1 MAVTRAEA
9 KSRKKEPELFLN
21 RELSWLEF
29 NGRVLEEAMD
39 PTTPLLDRLKFAIIV
54 SSNLDEFFMVR
65 VAALKHAIDEGDA
78 DPDATGLRPR
88 QQLVLVSE
96 RAHEMVERLGKTL
109 TEEILPPL
117 AERGIRFVAY
127 RELEE
132 GQRGFLARYF
142 TAEVL
147 PALTPLAIDVSRP
160 FPQLANLSLNLAILL
175 APPEAEE
182 PPRPEGEGPPPEAPP
197 PPPPP
202 EVERQPRLAVVQVP
216 AGLRRLVRP
225 LGGDGNTYVL
235 LEEIIRAELPAL
247 FPGQTILEAAAFRV
261 ARDAEMELD
270 EEGGRDYL
278 EAIEE
283 ELRKRRLSRVVRLE
297 VEQGIGDTLLG
308 ILVQRLEIDVPDVYY
323 VRGPLDVRALW
334 PLVELPTLESLR
346 EPTFKPLPALEG
358 RELTN
363 ILGRIAEGEILL
375 HHPYESFDPVTAFV
389 SQAAADPDVLAIKQ
403 TLYRTSGDSPIVQAL
418 SRAAEAGKQV
428 TVIVE
433 LMARFDEQSNIKWAR
448 SLEQSGAH
456 VIYGIRGYKTH
467 AKICL
472 VVRRGPQ
479 GIERYVHMGTGN
491 YNEKTAR
498 LYTDFGIMT
507 ADRAIGEDASA
518 FFNAL
523 TGFSDPPR
531 MKKLAMAPTTLRERF
546 VRLIQREQRRA
557 EEGQPAEIRAKMNSL
572 VDEEMIR
579 ALYDASKAGVRIR
592 LNVRGICCL
601 RPGVKG
607 VSETIE
613 VVSVVDRFLE
623 HSRVF
628 HFRNGGEDEVYLA
641 SADWMGRNLD
651 RRIEL
656 LFPVAPENRKK
667 VLDVLDAMFQ
677 DNVKGRRLQADGT
690 YRRRKNP
697 RGDEAF
703 RAQVHLYKQTQR
715 ALERAR
721 AGAAVTLEPMSL
733 ADAAVT
739 AKSTG
744 AGGT

>member
-1 MAVTRAEA
+1 MAVARAET
-9 KSRKKEPELFLN
+9 KPRKKEPELFLN

-39 PTTPLLDRLKFAIIV
+39 PSTPLLERLKFAIIV

-65 VAALKHAIDEGDA
+65 VAALKHAIEEGDA
-78 DPDATGLRPR
+78 NPDAAGLRPR
-88 QQLVLVSE
+88 QQLIVVSE

-117 AERGIRFVAY
+117 GERGIRFVSY
-127 RELEE
+127 KDLEE
-132 GQRGFLARYF
+132 PQRSFLGRYF

-175 APPEAEE
+175 APPEGEE
-182 PPRPEGEGPPPEAPP
+182 
-197 PPPPP
+197 
-202 EVERQPRLAVVQVP
+202 QPRLAVVQVP
-216 AGLRRLVRP
+216 SGLRRLVRP

-235 LEEIIRAELPAL
+235 LEEIIRNELAAL
-247 FPGQTILEAAAFRV
+247 FPGQNILEVSAFRV
-261 ARDAEMELD
+261 ARDAELELD
-270 EEGGRDYL
+270 EEGGRAYL
-278 EAIEE
+278 EAIED

-297 VEQGIGDTLLG
+297 VEQGMGDTLLG
-308 ILVQRLEIDVPDVYY
+308 ILVQRLEIEVPDVYY

-334 PLVELPTLESLR
+334 PLVELPALEQLR
-346 EPTFKPLPALEG
+346 EPALRPQLPVEP
-358 RELTN
+358 TN
-363 ILGRIAEGEILL
+363 IIARVAEAEILL
-375 HHPYESFDPVTAFV
+375 HHPYESFDPVIAFV

-498 LYTDFGIMT
+498 IYTDFGLMT

-579 ALYDASKAGVRIR
+579 ALYDASKAGVKIR

-607 VSETIE
+607 VSETID

-641 SADWMGRNLD
+641 SADWMPRNLD

-677 DNVKGRRLQADGT
+677 DNVKGRRLQPDGT
-690 YRRRKNP
+690 YRRRKSS
-697 RGDEAF
+697 RGEDPF
-703 RAQVHLYKQTQR
+703 RAQLHLYRETQR

-721 AGAAVTLEPMSL
+721 AGASVTLEPMSL
-733 ADAAVT
+733 ADAAIS
-739 AKSTG
+739 AKGPGNS
-744 AGGT
+744 

>member
-1 MAVTRAEA
+1 
-9 KSRKKEPELFLN
+9 
-21 RELSWLEF
+21 
-29 NGRVLEEAMD
+29 
-39 PTTPLLDRLKFAIIV
+39 
-54 SSNLDEFFMVR
+54 
-65 VAALKHAIDEGDA
+65 
-78 DPDATGLRPR
+78 
-88 QQLVLVSE
+88 
-96 RAHEMVERLGKTL
+96 
-109 TEEILPPL
+109 
-117 AERGIRFVAY
+117 
-127 RELEE
+127 
-132 GQRGFLARYF
+132 
-142 TAEVL
+142 
-147 PALTPLAIDVSRP
+147 
-160 FPQLANLSLNLAILL
+160 
-175 APPEAEE
+175 
-182 PPRPEGEGPPPEAPP
+182 
-197 PPPPP
+197 
-202 EVERQPRLAVVQVP
+202 
-216 AGLRRLVRP
+216 
-225 LGGDGNTYVL
+225 
-235 LEEIIRAELPAL
+235 
-247 FPGQTILEAAAFRV
+247 
-261 ARDAEMELD
+261 
-270 EEGGRDYL
+270 
-278 EAIEE
+278 
-283 ELRKRRLSRVVRLE
+283 
-297 VEQGIGDTLLG
+297 
-308 ILVQRLEIDVPDVYY
+308 

-346 EPTFKPLPALEG
+346 EPPFKPLPALEG

-448 SLEQSGAH
+448 SLEESGAH
-456 VIYGIRGYKTH
+456 VIYGIRGYKVH

-579 ALYDASKAGVRIR
+579 ALYDASKVGVRIR

-690 YRRRKNP
+690 YRRRKSS
-697 RGDEAF
+697 RGEEPF
-703 RAQVHLYKQTQR
+703 RAQVHLYRQAQR
-715 ALERAR
+715 AVERAR

-739 AKSTG
+739 AKS
-744 AGGT
+744 GGSGT

>member
-1 MAVTRAEA
+1 MAVTKAEA

-29 NGRVLEEAMD
+29 NARVLEEAMD

-54 SSNLDEFFMVR
+54 QSNLDEFFMVR
-65 VAALKHAIDEGDA
+65 VAALKHAIEEGDA
-78 DPDATGLRPR
+78 NPDAAGLRPR
-88 QQLVLVSE
+88 QQLLVVSE
-96 RAHEMVERLGKTL
+96 RAHEMVERLGRTL

-117 AERGIRFVAY
+117 TEQGIRFVAY
-127 RELEE
+127 KDLEE
-132 GQRGFLARYF
+132 PQRAFLGRYF

-175 APPEAEE
+175 APPEGEE
-182 PPRPEGEGPPPEAPP
+182 
-197 PPPPP
+197 
-202 EVERQPRLAVVQVP
+202 QPRLAVVQVP

-235 LEEIIRAELPAL
+235 LEEIIRAEMATL
-247 FPGQTILEAAAFRV
+247 FPGQKVLEASAFRI

-278 EAIEE
+278 EAIED

-297 VEQGIGDTLLG
+297 VEQGMGDTLLG
-308 ILVQRLEIDVPDVYY
+308 ILVQRLEIEVADVYY

-334 PLVELPTLESLR
+334 PLVELPALEQLR
-346 EPTFKPLPALEG
+346 EPAFKPQVSLEP

-363 ILGRIAEGEILL
+363 VFHRISEGEILL
-375 HHPYESFDPVTAFV
+375 HHPYESFDPVIAFV

-403 TLYRTSGDSPIVQAL
+403 TLYRTSGDSPVVQSL

-456 VIYGIRGYKTH
+456 VIYGIRGYKVH

-498 LYTDFGIMT
+498 IYTDFGLMT

-523 TGFSDPPR
+523 TGFGDPPR
-531 MKKLAMAPTTLRERF
+531 MKKLSMAPTTLRERF

-579 ALYDASKAGVRIR
+579 ALYDASKAGVKIR

-613 VVSVVDRFLE
+613 VLSVVDRFLE

-641 SADWMGRNLD
+641 SADWMSRNLD

-677 DNVKGRRLQADGT
+677 DNVKGRRLQPDGT

-733 ADAAVT
+733 ADAGVT

-744 AGGT
+744 NS

>member
-1 MAVTRAEA
+1 VAVTKAEA
-9 KSRKKEPELFLN
+9 KARKKEPELFLN

-54 SSNLDEFFMVR
+54 QSNLDEFFMVR
-65 VAALKHAIDEGDA
+65 VAALKHAIEEGDTN
-78 DPDATGLRPR
+78 PDAAGLRPR
-88 QQLVLVSE
+88 QQLIGVSE

-117 AERGIRFVAY
+117 TERGIRFVAY
-127 RELEE
+127 KDLEE
-132 GQRGFLARYF
+132 PQRAFLGRYF

-175 APPEAEE
+175 APPEGEE
-182 PPRPEGEGPPPEAPP
+182 
-197 PPPPP
+197 
-202 EVERQPRLAVVQVP
+202 QPRLAVVQVP

-235 LEEIIRAELPAL
+235 LEEIIRAEMATL
-247 FPGQTILEAAAFRV
+247 FPGQKVLEASAFRI

-278 EAIEE
+278 EAIED

-297 VEQGIGDTLLG
+297 VEQGMGDTLLG
-308 ILVQRLEIDVPDVYY
+308 ILVQRLEIEVADVYY

-334 PLVELPTLESLR
+334 PLVELPALEQLR
-346 EPTFKPLPALEG
+346 EPAFKPQVSLEP
-358 RELTN
+358 REMTN
-363 ILGRIAEGEILL
+363 ILHRVAEGEILL
-375 HHPYESFDPVTAFV
+375 HHPYESFDPVINFV

-456 VIYGIRGYKTH
+456 VIYGIRGYKVH

-498 LYTDFGIMT
+498 IYTDFGLMT

-523 TGFSDPPR
+523 TGFGDPPR
-531 MKKLAMAPTTLRERF
+531 MKKLSMAPTTLRERF
-546 VRLIQREQRRA
+546 VRLVQREQRRA

-607 VSETIE
+607 VSDTIE
-613 VVSVVDRFLE
+613 VISVVDRFLE

-641 SADWMGRNLD
+641 SADWMSRNLD

-677 DNVKGRRLQADGT
+677 DNVKGRRLQPDGT

-697 RGDEAF
+697 RADEAF
-703 RAQVHLYKQTQR
+703 RAQVYLYKQTQK
-715 ALERAR
+715 ALEKAR

-733 ADAAVT
+733 ADAGPT

-744 AGGT
+744 NS

>member
-1 MAVTRAEA
+1 VAVTKAEA
-9 KSRKKEPELFLN
+9 KSRKKEPELFLS

-29 NGRVLEEAMD
+29 NARVLEEAMD
-39 PTTPLLDRLKFAIIV
+39 STTPLLDRLKFAIIV
-54 SSNLDEFFMVR
+54 QSNLDEFFMVR
-65 VAALKHAIDEGDA
+65 VAALKHAIEEGDA
-78 DPDATGLRPR
+78 NPDAAGLRPR
-88 QQLVLVSE
+88 QQLLVVSE

-117 AERGIRFVAY
+117 TEQGIRFVAY
-127 RELEE
+127 KDLEE
-132 GQRGFLARYF
+132 PQRAFLGRYF

-175 APPEAEE
+175 APPEGEE
-182 PPRPEGEGPPPEAPP
+182 H
-197 PPPPP
+197 
-202 EVERQPRLAVVQVP
+202 PRLAVVQVP

-235 LEEIIRAELPAL
+235 LEEIIRAEMATL
-247 FPGQTILEAAAFRV
+247 FPGQKVLEASAFRI

-278 EAIEE
+278 EAIED

-297 VEQGIGDTLLG
+297 VEQGMGDTLLG
-308 ILVQRLEIDVPDVYY
+308 ILVQRLEIEVADVYY

-334 PLVELPTLESLR
+334 PLVELPALEQLR
-346 EPTFKPLPALEG
+346 EPAFKPQASLEP

-363 ILGRIAEGEILL
+363 VFHRISQGEILL
-375 HHPYESFDPVTAFV
+375 HHPYESFDPVIAFV

-403 TLYRTSGDSPIVQAL
+403 TLYRTSGDSPVVQSL

-456 VIYGIRGYKTH
+456 VIYGIRGYKVH

-498 LYTDFGIMT
+498 IYTDFGLMT

-523 TGFSDPPR
+523 TGFGDPPR
-531 MKKLAMAPTTLRERF
+531 MKKLSMAPTTLRERF

-579 ALYDASKAGVRIR
+579 ALYDASKAGVKIR

-613 VVSVVDRFLE
+613 VLSVVDRFLE

-641 SADWMGRNLD
+641 SADWMSRNLD

-677 DNVKGRRLQADGT
+677 DNVKGRRLQPDGT

-733 ADAAVT
+733 ADAGVT

-744 AGGT
+744 NS

>member
-1 MAVTRAEA
+1 MAVTKAEA

-29 NGRVLEEAMD
+29 NSRVLEEAMD

-54 SSNLDEFFMVR
+54 QSNLDEFFMVR
-65 VAALKHAIDEGDA
+65 VAALKHAIEEGDA
-78 DPDATGLRPR
+78 NPDAAGLRPR
-88 QQLVLVSE
+88 QQLLVVSE

-117 AERGIRFVAY
+117 TEQGIRFVAY
-127 RELEE
+127 KDLEE
-132 GQRGFLARYF
+132 PQRAFLGRYF

-175 APPEAEE
+175 APPEGEE
-182 PPRPEGEGPPPEAPP
+182 H
-197 PPPPP
+197 
-202 EVERQPRLAVVQVP
+202 PRLAVVQVP

-235 LEEIIRAELPAL
+235 LEEIIRAEMATL
-247 FPGQTILEAAAFRV
+247 FPGQKVLEASAFRI

-278 EAIEE
+278 EAIED

-297 VEQGIGDTLLG
+297 VEQGMGDTLLG
-308 ILVQRLEIDVPDVYY
+308 ILVQRLEIEVADVYY

-334 PLVELPTLESLR
+334 PLVELPALEQLR
-346 EPTFKPLPALEG
+346 EPAFKPQASLEP

-363 ILGRIAEGEILL
+363 VFHRISQGEILL
-375 HHPYESFDPVTAFV
+375 HHPYESFDPVIAFV

-403 TLYRTSGDSPIVQAL
+403 TLYRTSGDSPVVQSL

-456 VIYGIRGYKTH
+456 VIYGIRGYKVH

-498 LYTDFGIMT
+498 IYTDFGLMT

-523 TGFSDPPR
+523 TGFGDPPR
-531 MKKLAMAPTTLRERF
+531 MKKLSMAPTTLRERF

-579 ALYDASKAGVRIR
+579 ALYDASKAGVKIR

-601 RPGVKG
+601 RPGIKG
-607 VSETIE
+607 VSDTID
-613 VVSVVDRFLE
+613 VISIVDRFLE

-628 HFRNGGEDEVYLA
+628 HFRNGGDEEVYLS
-641 SADWMGRNLD
+641 SADWMPRNLD

-656 LFPVAPENRKK
+656 LFPVGPAVRPK
-667 VLDVLDAMFQ
+667 VMEALDAMFA
-677 DNVKGRRLQADGT
+677 DNMKSRRLTPEGT
-690 YRRRKNP
+690 YRRRKNL
-697 RGDEAF
+697 RGDAPV
-703 RAQVHLYKQTQR
+703 RAQQLLYRKTQE
-715 ALERAR
+715 AAERAR
-721 AGAAVTLEPMSL
+721 ATAVTFEPN
-733 ADAAVT
+733 T
-739 AKSTG
+739 APEVKASSS
-744 AGGT
+744 